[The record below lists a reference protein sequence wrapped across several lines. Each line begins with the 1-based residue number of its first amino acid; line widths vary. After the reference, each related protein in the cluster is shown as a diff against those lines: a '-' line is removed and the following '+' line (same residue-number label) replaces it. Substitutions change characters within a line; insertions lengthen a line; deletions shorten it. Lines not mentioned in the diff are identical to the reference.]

1 MAKKRIV
8 TAEDIL
14 SAREI
19 VRKFGFVEIKHI
31 DRDEQIDLVRTR
43 YQDIRGMP
51 IENLPSGQLYCI
63 AKRLYYK
70 SHKILSRLN
79 RGEDLEGTVLS

>member
-1 MAKKRIV
+1 MAKKRSI

-31 DRDEQIDLVRTR
+31 NRDEQIDLVRTR
-43 YQDIRGMP
+43 YRDIRGVP
-51 IENLPSGQLYCI
+51 IENLPSGQLYSI
-63 AKRLYYK
+63 AERLYYK
-70 SHKILSRLN
+70 SHRILSRIN
-79 RGEDLEGTVLS
+79 RGENLEGTTLS